1 MDTKLMD
8 IVEKLQQNWKFWFTI
23 IYFTVVIVLLAAVF
37 NKHVRRPVPEV
48 IQPAPTITV
57 DLEPLNK
64 RIAALEQDLTAQ
76 TMALKAAKSES
87 DALIASNQRLERRLQ
102 SHTEAFKRLCEYV
115 LVITVDKKIIPRQCL
130 PEYKWAREEG
140 N

>member
-1 MDTKLMD
+1 MD

-23 IYFTVVIVLLAAVF
+23 IYFTVVIVLLFAVF

-48 IQPAPTITV
+48 IQPAPTVTV

-64 RIAALEQDLTAQ
+64 RITALEQDLTAQ
-76 TMALKAAKSES
+76 AMALKAAKSEA

>member
-1 MDTKLMD
+1 MNML
-8 IVEKLQQNWKFWFTI
+8 EKLQSNWKFWFSIT
-23 IYFTVVIVLLAAVF
+23 YFTVVIVLLAAVYS
-37 NKHVRRPVPEV
+37 KHAKRPVPEI
-48 IQPAPTITV
+48 IQPVPTVTV

-64 RIAALEQDLTAQ
+64 RIAELEQDLTAQ
-76 TMALKAAKSES
+76 TMALKAVKSES

-115 LVITVDKKIIPRQCL
+115 LVITVDKKIVPRQCL

>member
-1 MDTKLMD
+1 MD

-23 IYFTVVIVLLAAVF
+23 IYFTVVIVLLVAVF

>member
-1 MDTKLMD
+1 MD